1 MMIEQGSFG
10 RGTCFI
16 GLTLRD
22 FVSLLKALVEAEVS
36 YEALKESKKHQAAT
50 IFEQL
55 DPKKKGQVNKAD
67 IRDFLQRQYFYASE

>member
-1 MMIEQGSFG
+1 MMLPRDRHYADVLMSRKSYFVEQGSFG

-36 YEALKESKKHQAAT
+36 YEELRASKKHSAAT
-50 IFEQL
+50 IFE
-55 DPKKKGQVNKAD
+55 
-67 IRDFLQRQYFYASE
+67 

>member
-50 IFEQL
+50 IFE
-55 DPKKKGQVNKAD
+55 
-67 IRDFLQRQYFYASE
+67 